1 MDGRQADQ
9 VNGERCRRGFH
20 GYPDALASVSTRPNV
35 VARYLTTFAW
45 VALCAPGLAAAQ
57 APNATGEAWRI
68 VAMPQSSI
76 VFARDGSVLG
86 EIGTQWRS
94 SVPLRT
100 MPKYLPQA
108 FVAVE
113 DHRFYEH
120 DGVDLIGVAG
130 AVKDMVRGQMR
141 GASTITQQLVGNMHP
156 DLVDRRDMSPLRKLR
171 EQSAAREMERRYSKE
186 QILEAYLNFIPFGR
200 RYYGVDA
207 AARYYFGKPA
217 ARLTLSEA
225 AALASM
231 PKGPA
236 LYDPIKHPARVKA
249 RRNLV
254 LGLMAQQGYIT
265 AQQAQAAKAE
275 SLVTAPPATL
285 LQAPYFMDVVRTQ
298 MDRQGLSLGTSGLRV
313 FTTLDPALQRSAAE
327 ALARVTADFEKRPKY
342 RHPTM
347 EKHVKGTSGYLQGA
361 VVAME
366 PFSGEV
372 RALIG
377 GRDYVESAFNRA
389 VNGMRQPG
397 SSFKPFV
404 YATAIEH
411 GIMPNAIVADTA
423 IAIPLPNRTIYK
435 PKNSDGEFKGLLSL
449 RDALAFSRNPVAV
462 QLGLSLQMDTV
473 IALAHRLGIDSPIAP
488 FPSSAIGASVVQPL
502 DLVAAYATFANLGTK
517 VDPRFVLRVED
528 GNGRVV
534 WQPPPQAWVQV
545 MQPAVAFIVRDMLR
559 DVVERGTATVV
570 RETLPDTIP
579 VAGKTGTTDNNTD
592 VWFVGMTPE
601 IVTGVWLGFDKPTRI
616 ADAAVGGTLAAP
628 IFARTVQALYVDRPS
643 APWLAPEGVVPV
655 LFDRSTGSPARAE
668 TPLESLYTEYF
679 LEGTEPEPLRTLR
692 RAMRS
697 AALAIQ

>member
-1 MDGRQADQ
+1 M
-9 VNGERCRRGFH
+9 
-20 GYPDALASVSTRPNV
+20 
-35 VARYLTTFAW
+35 VARYLTKVRW
-45 VALCAPGLAAAQ
+45 LALCVPMLAAGQ
-57 APNATGEAWRI
+57 APNGTGEAWRI
-68 VAMPQSSI
+68 ISAPQSSL

-86 EIGTQWRS
+86 EIGTRWRS
-94 SVPLRT
+94 SIPLRA

-108 FVAVE
+108 FIAVE

-130 AVKDMVRGQMR
+130 AVKDVLRGQMR

-156 DLVDRRDMSPLRKLR
+156 DIIDRRDMSPLRKLR
-171 EQSAAREMERRYSKE
+171 EQAAAREMEKHYTKE

-225 AALASM
+225 AALAAM

-236 LYDPIKHPARVKA
+236 LFDPIRYPARVKA
-249 RRNLV
+249 RRNLI
-254 LGLMAQQGYIT
+254 LGLMADQGYIT
-265 AQQAQAAKAE
+265 PQQAQAARAE
-275 SLVTAPPATL
+275 SLVTAPPVRL
-285 LQAPYFMDVVRTQ
+285 PAPYFLDVVRTQ
-298 MDRQGLSLGTSGLRV
+298 MDRQGLSLGTNGLRV
-313 FTTLDPALQRSAAE
+313 FTTLDPVLQQSAAA
-327 ALARVTADFEKRPKY
+327 ALASVTAEFEKRPKY

-347 EKHVKGTSGYLQGA
+347 AKHVKGTGGYLQGA
-361 VVAME
+361 VVALE

-397 SSFKPFV
+397 SAFKPFV

-435 PKNSDGEFKGLLSL
+435 PKNSDGEFKGLMSL

-462 QLGLSLQMDTV
+462 QLALQLQIDT
-473 IALAHRLGIDSPIAP
+473 IIGLAHRLGIDSPIAP
-488 FPSSAIGASVVQPL
+488 VPSSAIGASVVRPL

-528 GNGRVV
+528 ATGRIV
-534 WQPPPQAWVQV
+534 WQQPPQAWEQV
-545 MQPAVAFIVRDMLR
+545 MRPAVAFIVRDMLR

-570 RETLPDTIP
+570 RQTLPDSIP

-601 IVTGVWLGFDKPTRI
+601 IVTGVWLGFDKPTTI

-628 IFARTVQALYVDRPS
+628 IFAKTVHALYTDGPA
-643 APWLAPEGVVPV
+643 APWLAPQGVVPV
-655 LFDRSTGSPARAE
+655 LFDRSNGSPARAE

-679 LEGTEPEPLRTLR
+679 LDGTEPEPLRTLR
-692 RAMRS
+692 RALRS
-697 AALAIQ
+697 AAMAIQ

>member
-1 MDGRQADQ
+1 M
-9 VNGERCRRGFH
+9 
-20 GYPDALASVSTRPNV
+20 
-35 VARYLTTFAW
+35 VARYLTAFAF
-45 VALCAPGLAAAQ
+45 VALSVPTLASGQAA
-57 APNATGEAWRI
+57 NATGEVWRI
-68 VAMPQSSI
+68 VNAPQSSI

-86 EIGTQWRS
+86 EIGAQWRS
-94 SVPLRT
+94 SVALRT

-108 FVAVE
+108 FIAVE

-156 DLVDRRDMSPLRKLR
+156 DIINRADRSPLRKLR
-171 EQSAAREMERRYSKE
+171 EQSAAREMEKHYSKE

-200 RYYGVDA
+200 RYFGVDA
-207 AARYYFGKPA
+207 AARYYFGKPV

-225 AALASM
+225 AALAAM

-236 LYDPIKHPARVKA
+236 LYDPIKYPARVKA

-254 LGLMAQQGYIT
+254 LGLMAEQGFIS

-275 SLVTAPPATL
+275 SLVTAPPVTL
-285 LQAPYFMDVVRTQ
+285 LQAPYFMDVVRVQ
-298 MDRQGLSLGTSGLRV
+298 MDRQGLSLGSNGLRV
-313 FTTLDPALQRSAAE
+313 YTTLDPVLQRSAAE
-327 ALARVTADFEKRPKY
+327 ALASVTAEFEKRPKY

-347 EKHVKGTSGYLQGA
+347 AKHVKGTSGYLQGA

-404 YATAIEH
+404 YATAVEH
-411 GIMPNAIVADTA
+411 GMMPNAIVADTA

-462 QLGLSLQMDTV
+462 QLGQSLQMDTI
-473 IALAHRLGIDSPIAP
+473 IAFAHRLRID
-488 FPSSAIGASVVQPL
+488 
-502 DLVAAYATFANLGTK
+502 
-517 VDPRFVLRVED
+517 
-528 GNGRVV
+528 
-534 WQPPPQAWVQV
+534 
-545 MQPAVAFIVRDMLR
+545 
-559 DVVERGTATVV
+559 
-570 RETLPDTIP
+570 
-579 VAGKTGTTDNNTD
+579 
-592 VWFVGMTPE
+592 
-601 IVTGVWLGFDKPTRI
+601 
-616 ADAAVGGTLAAP
+616 
-628 IFARTVQALYVDRPS
+628 
-643 APWLAPEGVVPV
+643 
-655 LFDRSTGSPARAE
+655 
-668 TPLESLYTEYF
+668 
-679 LEGTEPEPLRTLR
+679 
-692 RAMRS
+692 
-697 AALAIQ
+697 

>member
-1 MDGRQADQ
+1 M
-9 VNGERCRRGFH
+9 
-20 GYPDALASVSTRPNV
+20 
-35 VARYLTTFAW
+35 VARYLTRLAW
-45 VALCAPGLAAAQ
+45 VAFCVPAVAAGQ
-57 APNATGEAWRI
+57 AANTTGEAWRI
-68 VAMPQSSI
+68 VTAPQSSL
-76 VFARDGSVLG
+76 VYARDGSVLG
-86 EIGTQWRS
+86 EIGMQWRT

-108 FVAVE
+108 FIAVE

-130 AVKDMVRGQMR
+130 AVKDALRGQVR

-156 DLVDRRDMSPLRKLR
+156 DIIDRRDMSPLRKLR
-171 EQSAAREMERRYSKE
+171 EQAAAREMEKHYTKE

-225 AALASM
+225 AALAAM

-236 LYDPIKHPARVKA
+236 LYDPVKYPARVKA
-249 RRNLV
+249 RRNIV

-265 AQQAQAAKAE
+265 PQQAQAARAE
-275 SLVTAPPATL
+275 SLVTAPPEML
-285 LQAPYFMDVVRTQ
+285 PAPYFMDVVRTQ
-298 MDRQGLSLGTSGLRV
+298 MDRQGLSLGTNGLRV
-313 FTTLDPALQRSAAE
+313 YTTLDPVLQRAAAS
-327 ALARVTADFEKRPKY
+327 ALAGVTAEFESRPRY

-347 EKHVKGTSGYLQGA
+347 AKHVKGTSPYLQGA

-377 GRDYVESAFNRA
+377 GRDYAESPFNRA

-397 SSFKPFV
+397 SAFKPFV
-404 YATAIEH
+404 YATALEH
-411 GIMPNAIVADTA
+411 GLAPNAIVADTA
-423 IAIPLPNRTIYK
+423 LAIPLPNKTIYR
-435 PKNSDGEFKGLLSL
+435 PKNSDGEFKGLMSL

-462 QLGLSLQMDTV
+462 QLSQVLTMDTI

-488 FPSSAIGASVVQPL
+488 YPSSAIGASVVQPL

-528 GNGRVV
+528 ATGRTV
-534 WQPPPQAWVQV
+534 WQPPPQAWEQV
-545 MQPAVAFIVRDMLR
+545 MQPAVAFIIRDMMR
-559 DVVERGTATVV
+559 DVVHRGTATLV
-570 RETLPDTIP
+570 RQLLPDSIP

-601 IVTGVWLGFDKPTRI
+601 IVAGVWLGFDKPTRI
-616 ADAAVGGTLAAP
+616 AEAAVGGTLAAP
-628 IFARTVQALYVDRPS
+628 VFAKTVQALYNDRAP
-643 APWLAPEGVVPV
+643 APWLAPEGVVPM
-655 LFDRSTGSPARAE
+655 LFDRTTGSPARPE
-668 TPLESLYTEYF
+668 TPLDALYTEYF
-679 LEGTEPEPLRTLR
+679 LDGSEPEPLRTLR
-692 RAMRS
+692 RALRS
-697 AALAIQ
+697 AVVAIQ

>member
-1 MDGRQADQ
+1 LVALG
-9 VNGERCRRGFH
+9 V
-20 GYPDALASVSTRPNV
+20 PTLAS
-35 VARYLTTFAW
+35 
-45 VALCAPGLAAAQ
+45 GQ
-57 APNATGEAWRI
+57 AVNATGEAWRI
-68 VAMPQSSI
+68 VNAPQSSI

-86 EIGTQWRS
+86 EIGAQWRS
-94 SVPLRT
+94 SIPLRA

-108 FVAVE
+108 FIAVE

-130 AVKDMVRGQMR
+130 AVKDIVRGQMR

-156 DLVDRRDMSPLRKLR
+156 DIINRADRSPLRKLR
-171 EQSAAREMERRYSKE
+171 EQSAAREMEKHYSKD

-217 ARLTLSEA
+217 GSLTLSEA
-225 AALASM
+225 AALAAI

-236 LYDPIKHPARVKA
+236 LYDPIKYPARVKA
-249 RRNLV
+249 RRNVV
-254 LGLMAQQGYIT
+254 LGLMADQGYIT

-275 SLVTAPPATL
+275 SLVTTPPVTL
-285 LQAPYFMDVVRTQ
+285 LQAPYFMDVVRVQ
-298 MDRQGLSLGTSGLRV
+298 MDRQGLSLGSSGLRV
-313 FTTLDPALQRSAAE
+313 YTTLDPVLQRAAAE
-327 ALARVTADFEKRPKY
+327 ALASVTAEFEKRPKY

-347 EKHVKGTSGYLQGA
+347 AKHLKGTSGYLQGA

-377 GRDYVESAFNRA
+377 GRDYAESAFNRA

-404 YATAIEH
+404 YAAAVEH
-411 GIMPNAIVADTA
+411 GMMPNAIVADTA

-435 PKNSDGEFKGLLSL
+435 PKNSDGEFKGFLSL

-462 QLGLSLQMDTV
+462 QLGQSLQMDTI

-517 VDPRFVLRVED
+517 IDPRFVRRVED
-528 GNGRVV
+528 ANGRIV
-534 WQPPPQAWVQV
+534 WQPPQAAWEQV

-570 RETLPDTIP
+570 RQTLPDSIP

-616 ADAAVGGTLAAP
+616 AEAAVGGTLAAP
-628 IFARTVQALYVDRPS
+628 IFARTVQALYADRPA
-643 APWLAPEGVVPV
+643 APWLMPEGVVPV
-655 LFDRSTGSPARAE
+655 LFDRSTGSLARPE

-679 LEGTEPEPLRTLR
+679 LDGMEPEPLRTLR
-692 RAMRS
+692 RAMRG
-697 AALAIQ
+697 ATVAIQ